1 MRSLLSHLLVLLV
14 GATLGYI
21 SHVLVPQ
28 AGRAP
33 SANAEFD
40 SRLAQSIPSA
50 DHPPLPLNPETTEH
64 TDYHTLAFHGNARA
78 QLPAHKRL
86 ALAQSIPSTD
96 HPQLPA
102 HEPTITMRECAVL
115 LRSYQVPPPPSTP
128 PPPVSSTC
136 HTTGTNLTSIAEA
149 RATLQ
154 PIQRPVYEPYFAA
167 PHSTAPPAHTRELEV
182 YLQHGERPLR
192 CK

>member
-64 TDYHTLAFHGNARA
+64 TDY
-78 QLPAHKRL
+78 LP
-86 ALAQSIPSTD
+86 QPSMGMLWA
-96 HPQLPA
+96 QLPA